1 MAGEKAD
8 DWFILRTAGRFTL
21 SLTNSLK
28 EDGFDVWTPV
38 RMQTIRVPRM
48 NVRREVKLPM
58 LPSFIFAKAHH
69 LVDLIELANMRV
81 KPRSGRSQHQMPHR
95 DFSVFR
101 FMDTIPMVSDRAL
114 EPMRVKEIERLPTKV
129 KPKFG
134 AGDKV
139 RVKSGSFEGLK
150 GRVERCRS
158 GYALVIFTDWRT
170 PAKIP
175 TWLLS
180 EDEAVNVQA
189 NVTKAA

>member
-21 SLTNSLK
+21 SLTHSLK
-28 EDGFDVWTPV
+28 EDGFEVWTPV

-69 LVDLIELANMRV
+69 LVDLIELADMRV
-81 KPRSGRSQHQMPHR
+81 KPRSGRSEDQMPHR

-101 FMDTIPMVSDRAL
+101 FMDTIPMVSDGEL
-114 EPMRVKEIERLPTKV
+114 EPLRTMELRRLPTKV

-134 AGDKV
+134 AGAKV

-158 GYALVIFTDWRT
+158 GYALVIFTDWKR

-180 EDEAVNVQA
+180 EDEALSPPRSLDE
-189 NVTKAA
+189 AA